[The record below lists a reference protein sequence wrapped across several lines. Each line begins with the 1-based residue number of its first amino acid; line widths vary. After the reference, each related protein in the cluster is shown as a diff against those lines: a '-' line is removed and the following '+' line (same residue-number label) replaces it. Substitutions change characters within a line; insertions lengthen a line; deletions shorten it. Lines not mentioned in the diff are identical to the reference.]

1 MLVAGHLKLVAGHH
15 RLVEKAVE
23 RLPERKFTQWGNLA
37 DVSAVRRC
45 PHQLIRLPTQEHS
58 TTPRPQMALVGGE
71 GGGEGWVGVRLR
83 VVGLRWRRACA
94 HR

>member
-1 MLVAGHLKLVAGHH
+1 MLVAGHH

-45 PHQLIRLPTQEHS
+45 PHQLIRLPTAPPGIQYHTGLGWS
-58 TTPRPQMALVGGE
+58 DGVGWGE
-71 GGGEGWVGVRLR
+71 GEGEGWVGVRLR